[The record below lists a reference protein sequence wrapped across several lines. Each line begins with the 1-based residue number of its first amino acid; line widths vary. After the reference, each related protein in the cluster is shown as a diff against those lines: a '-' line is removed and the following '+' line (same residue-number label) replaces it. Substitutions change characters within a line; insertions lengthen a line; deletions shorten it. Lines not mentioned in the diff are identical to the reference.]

1 MMRRVADPGAI
12 LLDLDGTLVDAS
24 EAIAEGVIALAC
36 ELGLS
41 VPLPAW
47 AAARVGFS
55 PHETWALLGAT
66 DPAACVELF
75 RERYLPGIPARTRV
89 LPGARETLAALSARG
104 VPLGLATTRSAGS
117 ARDTLALAGLLPH
130 IRAIGGG
137 DEVLHHKPAP
147 DVLLLVLERLGVRPE
162 QALMVGDTT
171 ADVLAARAAGLP
183 CWAVLGGTH
192 DEQALREAGAA
203 RILSGGIADLA
214 DALSRHAATEDPP
227 R

>member
-1 MMRRVADPGAI
+1 MAAPTAI

-24 EAIAEGVIALAC
+24 EAIAEGVIELAH

-41 VPLPAW
+41 VPEPAW
-47 AAARVGFS
+47 AAARVGYS

-66 DPAACVELF
+66 DPAACVTLF
-75 RERYLPGIPARTRV
+75 RDRYLPGIPARTHV
-89 LPGARETLAALSARG
+89 MPGAREVVASLAG
-104 VPLGLATTRSAGS
+104 GGYVLGLATTRSAGS
-117 ARDTLALAGLLPH
+117 ARDTLEVAGLAAH
-130 IRAIGGG
+130 ISAIGGG
-137 DEVLHHKPAP
+137 DEVVRHKPAP
-147 DVLLLVLERLGVRPE
+147 DVLQLVLERLGARPE

-203 RILSGGIADLA
+203 RILSGGIADLPA
-214 DALSRHAATEDPP
+214 ALGRPTATEDPP